1 MPTEET
7 WVWMENENYTVVE
20 LPLGE
25 EDIYRLDSL
34 GGLRDNG
41 YTFTHSGV
49 QRKKIIAVNSRKSST
64 SYELPETG
72 GAGTSRYTLSG
83 LLCLAAAGLLFGR
96 KRQGAGDHTGILA
109 CGYLGNRGPGRQ
121 NPGGLSRP

>member
-7 WVWMENENYTVVE
+7 WVWIENEKYTVVE

-25 EDIYRLDSL
+25 EDIYQLDSL
-34 GGLRDNG
+34 GGLRGNG
-41 YTFTHSGV
+41 YTFTHSGA

-72 GAGTSRYTLSG
+72 GAGNSRYTLSG

-96 KRQGAGDHTGILA
+96 KKQGAGP
-109 CGYLGNRGPGRQ
+109 YR
-121 NPGGLSRP
+121 